1 MTSRGPARAVV
12 CDFGGVLTVPLIHA
26 FAAYQDQSGTS
37 LEDLGRAMQK
47 ATEAAGGEHPLF
59 QLEKGLI
66 TETEFLRRLEQ
77 QLPVGTHLHGFREI
91 YFEALHPN
99 EELIEYMREL
109 RGRGLRMAM
118 LTNNVREWEP
128 LWRAKLPVD
137 EIFELVVDSA
147 FVGMRKPEPEI
158 YELTIERLG
167 GGIEASD
174 CVFLDD
180 VELNVEAAA
189 ALGMRAVRFESNDQA
204 IPAVEAALAG

>member
-1 MTSRGPARAVV
+1 MSARGPARAVV
-12 CDFGGVLTVPLIHA
+12 CDFGGVLTVPLIEA

-37 LEDLGRAMQK
+37 LEDLGRAMQS

-66 TETEFLRRLEQ
+66 SEGEFLRRLEE
-77 QLPVGTHLHGFREI
+77 QLPDGVHLQGFREI

-99 EELIEYMREL
+99 EELIAYMREL

-147 FVGMRKPEPEI
+147 FVGMRKPERGI

-167 GGIEASD
+167 GGIAAGD

-180 VELNVEAAA
+180 VQANVDAAA
-189 ALGMRAVRFESNDQA
+189 ELGMRAVRFESNAQA
-204 IPAVEAALAG
+204 IPEVEAALAG

>member
-1 MTSRGPARAVV
+1 MTGRGPARAVV
-12 CDFGGVLTVPLIHA
+12 SDFGGVLTVPLIEA

-37 LEDLGRAMQK
+37 LEELGRAMQK

-59 QLEKGLI
+59 QLEKGVI
-66 TETEFLRRLEQ
+66 TETDFLRAIEEH
-77 QLPVGTHLHGFREI
+77 LPDGTHLHGFREI

-99 EELIEYMREL
+99 EGLIEYMREL

-137 EIFELVVDSA
+137 EIFEVVVDSA
-147 FVGMRKPEPEI
+147 FVGMRKPERGI
-158 YELTIERLG
+158 YELTLERLG
-167 GGIEASD
+167 DGIAAAD

-180 VELNVEAAA
+180 VPVNVETAA
-189 ALGMRAVRFESNDQA
+189 ALGMRAVRFESNEQA
-204 IPAVEAALAG
+204 IPEIEEALAG

>member
-1 MTSRGPARAVV
+1 MSAQGPARAVV
-12 CDFGGVLTVPLIHA
+12 CDFGGVLTVPLIEA

-37 LEDLGRAMQK
+37 LEDLGRAMQR

-66 TETEFLRRLEQ
+66 SEGEFLRRLEE
-77 QLPVGTHLHGFREI
+77 QLPDGVHLQGFREI

-99 EELIEYMREL
+99 EELIAYMREL

-147 FVGMRKPEPEI
+147 FVGMRKPERGI

-167 GGIEASD
+167 GGIAAED

-180 VELNVEAAA
+180 VQANVDAAA
-189 ALGMRAVRFESNDQA
+189 ELGMRAVRFESNAQA
-204 IPAVEAALAG
+204 IPEVEAALRG